1 MDEMMV
7 LEESQSLGRG
17 LMSQVPVLGDGS
29 AARARAMPPMT
40 WNGSLVSASE
50 TQTHYL
56 HLSAFP
62 CEKCSGPVVAG
73 SLGTRRDDISQET
86 DIRSVGAVCIACGLR
101 PETILEP
108 SVEHRFR
115 PVEWKLAI
123 KEHAQ
128 PAGPGI
134 EQLPSELADGAKGI
148 TQTADQLLRIE

>member
-1 MDEMMV
+1 MPELIVAEKIDE
-7 LEESQSLGRG
+7 SAAAG
-17 LMSQVPVLGDGS
+17 PVGSHAS
-29 AARARAMPPMT
+29 AARARAMPSMT
-40 WNGSLVSASE
+40 WNGSLVSASK

-86 DIRSVGAVCIACGLR
+86 DIRNVGAVCIACGLR
-101 PETILEP
+101 PEKILEP

-128 PAGPGI
+128 PAGPGT
-134 EQLPSELADGAKGI
+134 EQLPSELADGAKP
-148 TQTADQLLRIE
+148 